1 MEVKKLKKICKYNAV
16 LHLNSGLSIKGNNN
30 DINIGGL
37 DCEVIKNPVTR
48 EVYIPGSSVKGKMRS
63 LLELSS
69 DKGVN
74 VQTDKKGQP
83 YADPCRCGICDICRV
98 FGAHKNPNAKSAP
111 TRIIVRDALLTD
123 ASREMIQNMPMES
136 GSYLEVKA
144 ENSINRATGT
154 ANSPRFIER
163 VPAGMEFNLEVVLQ
177 IFEGDDEA
185 SLKGLIAKGLT
196 ILENSYL
203 GGSGSR
209 GYGSISIKDGAWTEV

>member
-1 MEVKKLKKICKYNAV
+1 MSVKKLVNIYKYNAII
-16 LHLNSGLSIKGNNN
+16 HLDSGLSIKGNNN

-48 EVYIPGSSVKGKMRS
+48 EVYIPGSSIKGKMRS
-63 LLELSS
+63 LLELNSES
-69 DKGVN
+69 GVN
-74 VQTDKKGQP
+74 IIPDKKGQP
-83 YADPCRCGICDICRV
+83 YADPCRCGKCDICRV
-98 FGAHKNPNAKSAP
+98 FGAHKNPSAESAP
-111 TRIIVRDALLTD
+111 TRIIVRDASLTEG
-123 ASREMIQNMPMES
+123 SKTIIKNMPMES

-163 VPAGMEFNLEVVLQ
+163 VPAGMEFDMEIVLQ

-185 SLKGLIAKGLT
+185 TLKALVEKGLT
-196 ILENSYL
+196 LLQNSYL

-209 GYGSISIKDGAWTEV
+209 GYGSITIKSGEWTVV